1 MPDKKITPVFDSKK
15 IKELQNLA
23 KIIGNIGDTT
33 RGIGGGKSKW

>member
-23 KIIGNIGDTT
+23 KIIGDTT
-33 RGIGGGKSKW
+33 KGIGGGKSKW